1 MTSYPFYPAR
11 NLRYI
16 VYLCSAFASSVS
28 ALFGG
33 AGGGVK
39 RLLPQNRFQNQN
51 FAKLI
56 HDCKARSF
64 YFKKMNLSVQF
75 FRPPFFIILNPL
87 LITKVAIKSKEKK
100 QQKTTKKQALNFTKM
115 AL

>member
-1 MTSYPFYPAR
+1 
-11 NLRYI
+11 
-16 VYLCSAFASSVS
+16 
-28 ALFGG
+28 
-33 AGGGVK
+33 
-39 RLLPQNRFQNQN
+39 
-51 FAKLI
+51 
-56 HDCKARSF
+56 
-64 YFKKMNLSVQF
+64 MNLSVQF